1 MFSRQLT
8 RNSNYER
15 PVKPISIRLARVAFP
30 VLALL
35 ACLRPAKSFAT
46 SDGAP
51 AGGAAAISGASLPAE
66 ARTAAPFDSASGP
79 ANLSDQPS
87 GSTTPGFSA
96 SDSPYYLSDPP
107 SA

>member
-15 PVKPISIRLARVAFP
+15 PLKPITIRLARLAFA

-35 ACLRPAKSFAT
+35 ACLGPAKSFAT

-79 ANLSDQPS
+79 APHEVHRELRCQEPPRFRS
-87 GSTTPGFSA
+87 GPA
-96 SDSPYYLSDPP
+96 SFHYQ
-107 SA
+107 